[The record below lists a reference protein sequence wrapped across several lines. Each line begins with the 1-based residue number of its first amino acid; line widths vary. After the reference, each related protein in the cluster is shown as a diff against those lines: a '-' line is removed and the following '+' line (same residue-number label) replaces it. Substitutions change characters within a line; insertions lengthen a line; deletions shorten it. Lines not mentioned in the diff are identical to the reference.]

1 MASPA
6 CLAQHFPED
15 GTNMGRKRSDDWQNW
30 RNLQLFAGKD
40 FSDAIAVE
48 NFAAETR
55 QYIQYLR
62 ARLARGNCPSDE
74 PNRLLGYF
82 WKWQQVRSDPEQ
94 LSASLSDDY
103 HGACGPL
110 GLQRL
115 PVIRR
120 DQYADA
126 VAVETVAE
134 DIGRYVEYLR
144 DRVARGKRL
153 PCHPRQLMPNFH
165 YWLMF
170 GDDEE

>member
-1 MASPA
+1 
-6 CLAQHFPED
+6 
-15 GTNMGRKRSDDWQNW
+15 MGRERGDDWQNW

-40 FSDAIAVE
+40 FSNAIVVE
-48 NFAAETR
+48 NFVAETR

-62 ARLARGNCPSDE
+62 GRFACRNCPSDD
-74 PNRLLGYF
+74 PNRLLAYF
-82 WKWQQVRSDPEQ
+82 WKWKQVRSDPEQ

-126 VAVETVAE
+126 VALETVAE

-170 GDDEE
+170 GDDED

>member
-1 MASPA
+1 
-6 CLAQHFPED
+6 
-15 GTNMGRKRSDDWQNW
+15 MGRERGDDCQNW

-40 FSDAIAVE
+40 FSNVIAVE

-55 QYIQYLR
+55 QCIQYLR
-62 ARLARGNCPSDE
+62 GRLSRGNCPSDE
-74 PNRLLGYF
+74 PNRLLAYF

-120 DQYADA
+120 DQYANA

-144 DRVARGKRL
+144 DRVVRGKG
-153 PCHPRQLMPNFH
+153 PPYVPWKPMPH
-165 YWLMF
+165 LRSWLLF
-170 GDDEE
+170 GDDED